1 MTMKEA
7 LIHWPGVWASNFFQS
22 QPLSWSIVLTTFVV
36 GGDHS
41 IPPVFDWPQGW
52 CAWPPATFRVGN
64 PRLENLEL
72 LNSSAQHCHLSNQ
85 IRTVND
91 MYSLVWHLHIIYTNK
106 AILSRCKFIIL
117 WCVPMK
123 FDFVLF
129 CFVWPSHKV
138 TNSIYTRMA
147 CLSDKYNSLCGP
159 NYAVPTKEKT
169 YWLHWEFCL
178 HTGLH
183 PAR

>member
-1 MTMKEA
+1 MDHQKFNNFPSTLHDYEGGTYSLARSVGKQLFPKPTSV
-7 LIHWPGVWASNFFQS
+7 LIHSLNHICSGWRSLHPSC
-22 QPLSWSIVLTTFVV
+22 
-36 GGDHS
+36 
-41 IPPVFDWPQGW
+41 FDWPQGW

-129 CFVWPSHKV
+129 CLAFTQSYQQHLHKNGLPVW
-138 TNSIYTRMA
+138 
-147 CLSDKYNSLCGP
+147 
-159 NYAVPTKEKT
+159 
-169 YWLHWEFCL
+169 
-178 HTGLH
+178 
-183 PAR
+183 